1 MESNTPQDSAAL
13 TLQIQT
19 LTASVEE
26 LARQNQEIRLQLQP
40 KENRSP
46 TRVGTNRN
54 NDEDSHRRD
63 DYQRPNSSDE
73 VNADL
78 LRDMRKEM
86 DELRNAMREKTDQNL
101 DGMVRRMD
109 SPFTTKVL
117 ECPLPSKFRLPQLE
131 SFDGLKDSL
140 DHITTFET
148 TLSLQQ
154 PLNEILCCSF
164 PTTLKGVAQ
173 VSFSRLVTSSI
184 DSFKQRGNSFVCHCV
199 GGQCQKRPA
208 DHLLTIK

>member
-19 LTASVEE
+19 LIASVEE

-54 NDEDSHRRD
+54 NDKDRHRRD

-73 VNADL
+73 ANLDL

-86 DELRNAMREKTDQNL
+86 DELRNAMREKTNQNL
-101 DGMVRRMD
+101 DEMVRRMD

-117 ECPLPSKFRLPQLE
+117 E
-131 SFDGLKDSL
+131 
-140 DHITTFET
+140 
-148 TLSLQQ
+148 
-154 PLNEILCCSF
+154 
-164 PTTLKGVAQ
+164 
-173 VSFSRLVTSSI
+173 
-184 DSFKQRGNSFVCHCV
+184 
-199 GGQCQKRPA
+199 
-208 DHLLTIK
+208 